1 MEAYVNIQTAY
12 SNRTE
17 LNMESMEVVYRD
29 KEHIKQLIKAV
40 ISGRL
45 TKEKIAGKKI
55 LLKPNWVLHDKS
67 EKDKICLRTHDAFLL
82 AALELLLEMKPARIV
97 LGDAPVQGCNWE
109 RMLTAKFVEKVN
121 HLSEQYKVPVLIKDF
136 RRVSYNPETN
146 QLEQNRNAIED
157 FIIFDVGKRSYLE
170 EVSDDKRSPF
180 RVTNYDPERLAESH
194 RKGVHKYCITRELF
208 DADVVITVPKI
219 KTHQKAGLTNALK
232 ILVGVNGDKDFL
244 PHHRKGALGD
254 GGDCYPGKNP
264 LRKIS
269 ENVLDYA
276 NKRIGKSSY
285 KSLLRFS
292 ALFWRASFPRKYQ
305 NTAAGW
311 YGNDTTWRMVLDI
324 NQVVLYGK
332 SDGTLSET
340 VQRELYSLCDG
351 IVAGQGDGPLKPE
364 PLALGVVAFSND
376 AAFMDIVAAHLM
388 GMEVDKISLL
398 RNAKEWLKDK
408 KCVLMLNN
416 QQAEIKDLEK
426 YAVKAVMPPGWVNYD
441 KIQKP

>member
-82 AALELLLEMKPARIV
+82 AALELLLEMKPASVV

-109 RMLTAKFVEKVN
+109 RMLSAKFVEKVN

-170 EVSDDKRSPF
+170 EVSDDERSPF
-180 RVTNYDPERLAESH
+180 RVTNYDPGRLAESH
-194 RKGVHKYCITRELF
+194 RKGVHKYCITKELF

-232 ILVGVNGDKDFL
+232 ILVGVNGDKDYL
-244 PHHRKGALGD
+244 PHYSID
-254 GGDCYPGKNP
+254 GGETSKNAEKKFQDILNLSKNEFFSFTLLAQGGSGSFLTKTP
-264 LRKIS
+264 S
-269 ENVLDYA
+269 E
-276 NKRIGKSSY
+276 K
-285 KSLLRFS
+285 
-292 ALFWRASFPRKYQ
+292 
-305 NTAAGW
+305 
-311 YGNDTTWRMVLDI
+311 
-324 NQVVLYGK
+324 
-332 SDGTLSET
+332 LS
-340 VQRELYSLCDG
+340 C
-351 IVAGQGDGPLKPE
+351 
-364 PLALGVVAFSND
+364 
-376 AAFMDIVAAHLM
+376 
-388 GMEVDKISLL
+388 
-398 RNAKEWLKDK
+398 LKDFLFGEELLSVQTK
-408 KCVLMLNN
+408 IDAL
-416 QQAEIKDLEK
+416 IK
-426 YAVKAVMPPGWVNYD
+426 G
-441 KIQKP
+441 